1 MRLEF
6 FIRRVNLVF
15 YKKGVV
21 FYKKLPFLIKIVDFV
36 IFSIL
41 EGEKRVIS
49 ANVTDHMFMF
59 MFIAVKIFDIAMCF
73 VVICTN
79 LLRLSFKIEFF
90 IKCA

>member
-49 ANVTDHMFMF
+49 ANVIDPM
-59 MFIAVKIFDIAMCF
+59 
-73 VVICTN
+73 
-79 LLRLSFKIEFF
+79 
-90 IKCA
+90 